1 MVSQM
6 IRFTY
11 ENLSRLLEELAGSL
25 DPDDPREKKRR
36 RIIESATDLFIR
48 HGYRKTSVEDVARWA
63 GVAKGTVYLYFGS
76 KAEILLQAIVEE
88 KKRYIERLKPIL
100 APEVPPKDRL
110 KKWIELAFVLLPQ
123 MPLLSKLMSGDREL
137 LMVLEELYSM
147 IDHDVIE
154 IPHGFIAQMVDE
166 AAAPHELSKTEI
178 EDRAKVI
185 YGLVYCASLTAEDK
199 VRSGLPL
206 KRFAAILADIIARGT
221 SASNAGAGSSNTTRG
236 ET

>member
-1 MVSQM
+1 MVSM
-6 IRFTY
+6 TIRFTY
-11 ENLSRLLEELAGSL
+11 ENISRLLDEISGSN
-25 DPDDPREKKRR
+25 DPDDPKEKKRL
-36 RIIESATDLFIR
+36 RIIDTATYLFI
-48 HGYRKTSVEDVARWA
+48 HYGYRKTSVEDVARRS

-88 KKRYIERLKPIL
+88 KKHYLEHLKPIL

-110 KKWIELAFVLLPQ
+110 RRWIELAFVLLPQ

-137 LMVLEELYSM
+137 LLVLEELYSM
-147 IDHDVIE
+147 IDHEAIE

-166 AAAPHELSKTEI
+166 AAAPHELGKTEI

-199 VRSGLPL
+199 IRSGLPL
-206 KRFAAILADIIARGT
+206 ERFAAILADVIA
-221 SASNAGAGSSNTTRG
+221 AGISESKGGEGSSNKAGG